1 MSDSFTSWQGSGCLF
16 ISQSIAHVKMEQS
29 HCRHWPSLLILN
41 FKSNESWC
49 LLQTKTCPCAWK
61 TEGLPPHVISAQ
73 LAQTIG
79 AATGCES
86 LCIFDQ
92 IQDVGGQHQQE
103 SSEEVHHLSRAM
115 FFKPSGSD
123 FASNWSEFSQ
133 FHNSMLQKLSDPT
146 VTGLQTSDR
155 IWAEVCLANRKDS
168 LKM

>member
-1 MSDSFTSWQGSGCLF
+1 MSDSFTSWQGSCFLF
-16 ISQSIAHVKMEQS
+16 ISQFVTSSAHVKMEQS

-49 LLQTKTCPCAWK
+49 LLQTKTCPCAGK
-61 TEGLPPHVISAQ
+61 TEGLPPHVACALSHVISAQ

-115 FFKPSGSD
+115 FFQAK
-123 FASNWSEFSQ
+123 W
-133 FHNSMLQKLSDPT
+133 K
-146 VTGLQTSDR
+146 
-155 IWAEVCLANRKDS
+155 
-168 LKM
+168 